1 MVGKVRQV
9 EVQERLLRRAATEA
23 TLHTAKHCFLIKR
36 GEDYEAIECTSK
48 ISELFMRLYEFF
60 NPFVS
65 IVGVEKEYKAK
76 VSSGFSDLEEAIKAQ
91 KKEYTKVFR
100 ENDPEKIAALLKEHY
115 QSKAG
120 WEASSTFQEL
130 KTKLAAKKYFEGK
143 AEAETLYQQYEELN
157 KFVDDYIIIGAQDA
171 IERVK
176 KGINVPQEA
185 AKFIFYYHFYCC
197 FVTNNEKDL
206 QVARESLKS
215 VQDALTRFQ
224 VPESH
229 VFAIQQIRFI
239 SRWLKTLQ
247 SLQPQK
253 EEAMRAAVTEL
264 ESVQAKLIQRYD
276 TPQKVAATVTSL
288 EGLAGL
294 FKTNQATLTT
304 QIEGLEKQE
313 ARLQAAQQDAER
325 AFTSFDAARERIAR
339 FDFALL
345 PQLPM
350 ISMDAELPIFQE
362 DMRLP
367 VLRDLR
373 AKASDP
379 EAFKAAFGQKV
390 KELEKELLEEIE
402 KLSFEERLAALF
414 GKLSE
419 LEKSLQGKDET
430 RVRES
435 LNAQLQVLSEKLRY
449 ITPGDYLKTDYL
461 EKLTPEAFDKLRDKL
476 QKDIEQSGGWFG
488 ISFGISKEEATK
500 RFQNYTENFETIRVI
515 VQRNAELVKQLAE
528 INRLKAE
535 IAELKNQK
543 IALNSEIIA
552 IKTDPQGDQRRK
564 ELVSALK
571 GIVQEIR
578 DLDVKKGKHDEL
590 MGQLRECQR
599 QKGLAQQQLETETA
613 GLAQASHAL
622 KQFRA
627 HFTS

>member
-76 VSSGFSDLEEAIKAQ
+76 VSSGINDLEEAIKAQ
-91 KKEYTKVFR
+91 KEKYTKVFR

-143 AEAETLYQQYEELN
+143 AEAKTLYQQYEELN
-157 KFVDDYIIIGAQDA
+157 KFVDDYIIIGAQIA

-176 KGINVPQEA
+176 EGINVPQEA

-253 EEAMRAAVTEL
+253 EEATGAAVTEL

-294 FKTNQATLTT
+294 FKTNQVTLTT

-313 ARLQAAQQDAER
+313 TRLDATRQRAEE
-325 AFTSFDAARERIAR
+325 AFTSFGAARGRIAQ

-350 ISMDAELPIFQE
+350 ISMDAELPVFQE
-362 DMRLP
+362 DPRLP

-379 EAFKAAFGQKV
+379 EAFKAAFGKNADKLENELLDQI
-390 KELEKELLEEIE
+390 KELSL
-402 KLSFEERLAALF
+402 EERLAALF

-430 RVRES
+430 RVRRS
-435 LNAQLQVLSEKLRY
+435 LEAQLQVLSEKLRY

-461 EKLTPEAFDKLRDKL
+461 ENLTPEAFQKLRGKL
-476 QKDIEQSGGWFG
+476 KEDVEQSGGW
-488 ISFGISKEEATK
+488 FGISKEEATK
-500 RFQNYTENFETIRVI
+500 RFENYTENFETIGVI
-515 VQRNAELVKQLAE
+515 VQRKAELVKQLAE
-528 INRLKAE
+528 IDRLKAE

-543 IALNSEIIA
+543 IALDGEIMA
-552 IKTDPQGDQRRK
+552 IKADPQRDQRRK

-571 GIVQEIR
+571 GIVQEIK
-578 DLDVKKGKHDEL
+578 DLSVKRREYDDL
-590 MGQLRECQR
+590 TGQLRECQR
-599 QKGLAQQQLETETA
+599 QKGFAQQQLKTETA
-613 GLAQASHAL
+613 GLVQASRAL
-622 KQFRA
+622 EQFRA